1 MFLYTFLSPQPIF
14 QPSSYLLYSLEN
26 LVFICKNQVLAC
38 KSQVLYARA
47 RSYMHK
53 LGFVMQKPGFIMQK
67 LGSSC
72 KSWVLHSC
80 LAIFQP
86 RQWFIDPFVVI
97 YPYLSRNTS
106 LFFNVFCANCAG
118 PEDVLLCSGHVSGLS
133 TLWWLSILI

>member
-38 KSQVLYARA
+38 KSQVLYAKA

-53 LGFVMQKPGFIMQK
+53 LGFVMQK

-72 KSWVLHSC
+72 KSQVLHSC
-80 LAIFQP
+80 LTIFQP
-86 RQWFIDPFVVI
+86 RQWFIDPLVVI
-97 YPYLSRNTS
+97 HPYLSRNTS

-133 TLWWLSILI
+133 TLGWLSILI